1 MYKKFIDK
9 EHDEEQKYMLSFD
22 FVFFLHLFFGFCI
35 LFLVIKYI

>member
-22 FVFFLHLFFGFCI
+22 FVFFLHLFLDFVFCFFGN
-35 LFLVIKYI
+35 